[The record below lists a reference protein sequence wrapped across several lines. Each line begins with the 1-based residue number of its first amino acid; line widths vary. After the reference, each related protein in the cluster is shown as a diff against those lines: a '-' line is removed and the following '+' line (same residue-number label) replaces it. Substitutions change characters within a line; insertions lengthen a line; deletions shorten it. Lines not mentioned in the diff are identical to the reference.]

1 MQKKC
6 FQERNGI
13 FSTNKQFLD
22 AKIFYKCPVNV
33 ITNKIY
39 FMLRSQRLVGQYF
52 LRIHLRDIK
61 G

>member
-1 MQKKC
+1 MFVKMNFNNAKKC

-22 AKIFYKCPVNV
+22 AKQFYKCPVNV

-39 FMLRSQRLVGQYF
+39 LMF
-52 LRIHLRDIK
+52 
-61 G
+61 